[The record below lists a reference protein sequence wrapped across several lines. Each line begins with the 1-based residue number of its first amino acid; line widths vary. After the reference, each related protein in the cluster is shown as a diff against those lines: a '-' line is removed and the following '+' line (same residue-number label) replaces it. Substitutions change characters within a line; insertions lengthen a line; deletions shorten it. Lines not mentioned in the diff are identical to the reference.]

1 MNIKDFQPVKRSY
14 LTTVSNIRRDG
25 EEGVVKINTPGFFPK
40 VVGHPGDTW
49 LDFTVGNLVRFYS
62 RTLG

>member
-1 MNIKDFQPVKRSY
+1 M
-14 LTTVSNIRRDG
+14 
-25 EEGVVKINTPGFFPK
+25 KINTPGFFSK

-49 LDFTVGNLVRFYS
+49 LDLIVGNLVRFYIRTLGYILQSDTWLDFTVEHLVRFYS

>member
-1 MNIKDFQPVKRSY
+1 M
-14 LTTVSNIRRDG
+14 
-25 EEGVVKINTPGFFPK
+25 KINTPGFFPK